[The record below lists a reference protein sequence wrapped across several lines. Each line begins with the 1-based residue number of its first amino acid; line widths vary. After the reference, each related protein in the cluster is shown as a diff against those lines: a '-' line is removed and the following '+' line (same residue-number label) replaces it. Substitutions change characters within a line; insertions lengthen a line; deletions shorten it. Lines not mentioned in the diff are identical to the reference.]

1 MLLIS
6 SYQTLLAK
14 SHTVKEMD
22 HCVLI
27 PYLNNWRPTWDG
39 ASKHLCWVRQGTNG
53 ICK

>member
-1 MLLIS
+1 MHLSS

-22 HCVLI
+22 H
-27 PYLNNWRPTWDG
+27 LNNWRPTWDG